1 MPRGGRLSALWAE
14 FPHEETREA
23 PDHSRS
29 VTGPRE
35 RCDFCSSPVGTSE
48 DGFQVCTNGK
58 CGVLYRD
65 ALDASPEWRFYNGES
80 GGTDPTRAGPPI
92 NPLLHE
98 SSFGCRVLC
107 PHVGS
112 YEMRKIRRYTEWQAM
127 PYREKALYDEF
138 QRIGAL
144 ARQAGL
150 PKMVIDD
157 AFRHHKRLAG
167 ERTFRGSNRDGIVAA
182 SLYIAARV
190 NNCPRTAKEIASI
203 FRLDNSAATRGCKNA
218 VSMLNEMG
226 SRGDGTV
233 PARLCEVAPSAFIE
247 RYCSKLSLPVDVTR
261 LALFIAVRIQRH
273 SLIPENTPH
282 AIAAGAIFFVSTST
296 KLADQLK
303 GRMPTKKQI
312 HDISDISEVTVNK
325 CYKKLQLLHD
335 YVVPSQYR
343 C

>member
-1 MPRGGRLSALWAE
+1 MPGHRRLNALWAE
-14 FPHEETREA
+14 FPHGGARKGPA
-23 PDHSRS
+23 CSQGKG
-29 VTGPRE
+29 GPRE
-35 RCDFCSSPVGTSE
+35 QCDFCSSPVGTGE
-48 DGFQVCTNGK
+48 DGFQVCTNEK

-65 ALDASPEWRFYNGES
+65 KLDASPEWRFYNGES
-80 GGTDPTRAGPPI
+80 GGSDPTRAGPPI

-107 PHVGS
+107 PHVGT

-150 PKMVIDD
+150 PKMVIED
-157 AFRHHKRLAG
+157 AFRHHKQLAG

-190 NNCPRTAKEIASI
+190 NKCPRTAKEIASI

-218 VSMLNEMG
+218 VSMLNEME
-226 SRGDGTV
+226 SRGDGMLG
-233 PARLCEVAPSAFIE
+233 ARLCEVSPSAFIE
-247 RYCSKLSLPVDVTR
+247 RYCSKLRLPADVTR

-282 AIAAGAIFFVSTST
+282 AIAAGAIFFVATST
-296 KLADQLK
+296 KLADQFK
-303 GRMPTKKQI
+303 DQAPSKKQI

-325 CYKKLQLLHD
+325 CYKKLMVLRD